1 MKGKAKGII
10 AVIAIGFV
18 TAFLACGAWTGV
30 SSAVKQANCNHVW
43 DEGTVKVE
51 ATCEDEGKMVYKC
64 EECGKTKT
72 EKIDET
78 DVHADDNNDNVCDD
92 CKTKLG

>member
-1 MKGKAKGII
+1 MKGKAKG
-10 AVIAIGFV
+10 VIAAAAMCFV

-51 ATCEDEGKMVYKC
+51 ATCEDEGKLVYKC
-64 EECGKTKT
+64 EECGKKKT

-78 DVHADDNNDNVCDD
+78 DVHADDDNNGICDD